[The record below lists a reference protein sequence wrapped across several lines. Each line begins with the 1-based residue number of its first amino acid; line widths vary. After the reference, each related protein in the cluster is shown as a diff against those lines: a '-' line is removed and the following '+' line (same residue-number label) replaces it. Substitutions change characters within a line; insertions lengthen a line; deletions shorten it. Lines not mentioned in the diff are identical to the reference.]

1 MDALEHYILENSRPQ
16 GEALDW
22 LERQSWL
29 RTSHGRQ
36 ICGPSVGALLR
47 HLVLLLQPRRVLEIG
62 TFSGYSAIWMAGALP
77 EGGRLDTIEINDE
90 KEALIREGFDR
101 AGVADRIR
109 LVIGDALD
117 ILPMIDETYDLV
129 YIDGNKREY
138 IAYYQSVI
146 DLVRPGGYIVA
157 DNVLWNGKV
166 SAPGPASS
174 GSTPGNE
181 PGGTPDGT
189 FSGTPS
195 GTPSGTTG
203 GTPDGTTSGTTG
215 GEPGSTTS
223 GTPGGEPP
231 RDQQTIGILAFNDL
245 VAGDDRVENFIL
257 PLRDGLQ
264 IIRKK

>member
-1 MDALEHYILENSRPQ
+1 MDAQERYNHENSRPQ

-77 EGGRLDTIEINDE
+77 EGGLLDTIEVNDE
-90 KEALIREGFDR
+90 MEALIREGFDR
-101 AGVADRIR
+101 AGVANRIR

-166 SAPGPASS
+166 SAAGSASS

-181 PGGTPDGT
+181 PGGTTSGT
-189 FSGTPS
+189 LSGTP
-195 GTPSGTTG
+195 
-203 GTPDGTTSGTTG
+203 G

-257 PLRDGLQ
+257 PLRDGLH